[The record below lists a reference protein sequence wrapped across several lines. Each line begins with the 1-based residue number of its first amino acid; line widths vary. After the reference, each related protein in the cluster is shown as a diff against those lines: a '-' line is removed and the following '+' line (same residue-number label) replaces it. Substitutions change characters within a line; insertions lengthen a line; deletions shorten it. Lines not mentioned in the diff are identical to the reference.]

1 MHSLPRWNSRLTF
14 YFAVLSLLVPGLLVS
29 GCSTSPR
36 PSPTPGEKK
45 LSIVASFYPVYLDVL
60 QLTKDVPGVDATLLV
75 PPSTGCLHDY
85 ALTGGDM
92 KTLTGAD
99 VLVVNGGG
107 MEGFLTQLATD
118 FSGLTVIE
126 SSQGI
131 VPVLDPLGATD
142 PHVWTSPKSASI
154 QLSNIARGLAEAD
167 PAHAVLYAA
176 NATRY
181 GEALAA
187 LDRRAET
194 VFAPYVGTHVLAGHS
209 SFLYFARDYGFEV
222 IGLFGLDDGQ
232 TVGTGELSR
241 MIDAAKTLPG
251 SLIVSDPQYPAI
263 AGETV
268 ARETGLQACVFDSV
282 AGGTLEGAAALNDY
296 LDRMNANLDR
306 LVQALESR

>member
-1 MHSLPRWNSRLTF
+1 MHSLSRWNSRLSV
-14 YFAVLSLLVPGLLVS
+14 YCAVLALLVPAILVS

-36 PSPTPGEKK
+36 PSPTSGEKT

-60 QLTKDVPGVDATLLV
+60 QLTKDIPGVDVTLLV

-118 FSGLTVIE
+118 FPRLVVIE
-126 SSQGI
+126 SSRGI

-142 PHVWTSPKSASI
+142 PHVWTSPKSASV
-154 QLSNIARGLAEAD
+154 QLSNIAQDLAAAD
-167 PAHAVLYAA
+167 PVHAALYSA

-194 VFAPYVGTHVLAGHS
+194 LLAPYAGTHVLAGHS
-209 SFLYFARDYGFEV
+209 SFLYFARDYGFDV

-241 MIDAAKTLPG
+241 MIDAAKALPG

-282 AGGTLEGAAALNDY
+282 AGGTLEGSAALDDY

-306 LVQALESR
+306 LVKTLEAR